1 MISLYPTIMDISEN
15 MEKTNLSPET
25 KKFQNIYE
33 KFLYESFTSKE
44 LGKSKHDYF
53 VRHLYK
59 KAHYYRGQMFK
70 NNYPSYK
77 KVIHCAEW
85 LNENNHP
92 ELVQE
97 FCNAFGYVYKKNGG
111 ELTDEYRKF
120 INEKI
125 KALKTSLKNKNT
137 ESIDLFDDVSDKFKE
152 YAKVLK
158 SHVESRKGPDEK
170 KEYLNMVFDNY
181 KSPKYNPKKSDEKN
195 NTTKIT
201 NKTIAQCFTDYE
213 NIFSTHILR
222 YRKITNAKRKE
233 IFLSSI
239 KDKHANQ
246 NRRQSVNRK
255 LLFLL
260 VFVLELNR
268 KETEELFR
276 MTDCFLDK
284 EGKYLVE
291 DKILWDLLPALPH
304 LKHLT
309 VAMFA
314 KKLASFE
321 EMEKKSSVLKDF

>member
-1 MISLYPTIMDISEN
+1 

-25 KKFQNIYE
+25 KEFQDIYE

-59 KAHYYRGQMFK
+59 KAYYSGQMFK

-125 KALKTSLKNKNT
+125 KALKATLRNKNT

-152 YAKVLK
+152 YAKVLE
-158 SHVESRKGPDEK
+158 SHVKSRKGPDEK

-201 NKTIAQCFTDYE
+201 NKTIAQCFTNYE

-222 YRKITNAKRKE
+222 YRKITNGKWNE
-233 IFLSSI
+233 ISLSSI